1 MAIPSRALIAGAGP
15 VGLAAAL
22 RLQQLGVAATVLERR
37 AEPNRA
43 SRASTFHSPTLELF
57 SELGVLEEVRPLGHR
72 VDAIHYYSVTD
83 GRFAAFDLSLLAP
96 HTPYPQ
102 RLHLEQTEFAAAVAR
117 RLTEPVVF
125 DADIVDVR
133 QDASGVAATVRS
145 ADGERIERAQ
155 YLIAADGA
163 RGRIRDALGIAF
175 EGEAYGHR
183 VLRVF
188 TKVDLSTLIPDVA
201 AISYIFDGDASCSLL
216 RMPDVW
222 RIIFRIAPDESDET
236 ALVEAN
242 IRARF
247 ARFLPPGGADIPIA
261 GTDIYRVERRVAA
274 SYRVGRVLI
283 AGDAAHITNTR
294 GGMNMNCGLQDAVSA
309 AEAIAVAIHDPIAG
323 EAALSRYAAER
334 RKIATDM
341 LIPRTDR
348 VVAGGPAWLEKVR
361 ATAADPVA
369 AENFLLGT
377 SMLDMSGPRFAIPAE
392 AAAA

>member
-1 MAIPSRALIAGAGP
+1 
-15 VGLAAAL
+15 
-22 RLQQLGVAATVLERR
+22 
-37 AEPNRA
+37 
-43 SRASTFHSPTLELF
+43 
-57 SELGVLEEVRPLGHR
+57 
-72 VDAIHYYSVTD
+72 
-83 GRFAAFDLSLLAP
+83 
-96 HTPYPQ
+96 
-102 RLHLEQTEFAAAVAR
+102 
-117 RLTEPVVF
+117 
-125 DADIVDVR
+125 
-133 QDASGVAATVRS
+133 
-145 ADGERIERAQ
+145 
-155 YLIAADGA
+155 
-163 RGRIRDALGIAF
+163 
-175 EGEAYGHR
+175 
-183 VLRVF
+183 
-188 TKVDLSTLIPDVA
+188 
-201 AISYIFDGDASCSLL
+201 
-216 RMPDVW
+216 MPDVW
-222 RIIFRIAPDESDET
+222 RIIFRIAHDESDET
-236 ALVEAN
+236 ALVEEN
-242 IRARF
+242 IRTRF
-247 ARFLPPGGADIPIA
+247 ARFLPPGGMDIPIA

-309 AEAIAVAIHDPIAG
+309 AEAIAVAIHDPMAG